1 MRARLSWYD
10 SPYSRF
16 RLPENVMNT
25 DEKITIIEGPPPTF
39 EIVSDVWAN
48 GIVESPTPG
57 SVVETRLRT
66 FNGPALV
73 ERCHRAWRNRQ
84 PIQLEYRNPDG
95 LNREA
100 PIIAARSAEGDDGQL
115 LILWLRLPVD
125 EIEIEFRFEDPDED
139 DLGLDDLEY

>member
-1 MRARLSWYD
+1 MS
-10 SPYSRF
+10 
-16 RLPENVMNT
+16 T

-39 EIVSDVWAN
+39 ELVPDVWAN
-48 GIVESPTPG
+48 GIFEGPTPG
-57 SVVETRLRT
+57 SVVMTRLRT

-100 PIIAARSAEGDDGQL
+100 PIIAARSTESGDGQV

-125 EIEIEFRFEDPDED
+125 EIEVEFRFDESDED
-139 DLGLDDLEY
+139 DLDLDDLEF

>member
-1 MRARLSWYD
+1 
-10 SPYSRF
+10 
-16 RLPENVMNT
+16 MNT

-39 EIVSDVWAN
+39 ELVPDVWAN
-48 GIVESPTPG
+48 GIVECPTPG
-57 SVVETRLRT
+57 SVVMTRLRT

-100 PIIAARSAEGDDGQL
+100 PIIAARSTESRDGQVL
-115 LILWLRLPVD
+115 MLWLRLPVD
-125 EIEIEFRFEDPDED
+125 EIEVEFRFDESDED
-139 DLGLDDLEY
+139 DLGPDDLAY